1 MFNCMLG
8 PYYEDLLNLSAFV
21 LTDNEKSD
29 IIVNSVT
36 AQCADCAAACKNED
50 VKGGVRV
57 AERRSDPW
65 AIARR
70 MLASALLVGGV
81 ILVGWLVLRQV
92 GWHTL
97 SREQLQDKIAS
108 FGAWAPLIFILLSFL
123 QVTFIPI
130 PSTVTILA
138 GNYVFGAWRSSVYSW
153 IGIMAGSIL
162 AFWLGRL
169 LGRPFVNW
177 VFGSREKADEML
189 SKLHGREVVLLFFMF
204 LLPMFPDDALC
215 AVAGLL
221 RVRFLTFVFM
231 QVLSRTVAIAGTLF
245 FMSGEVI
252 PLHGW
257 GLVVIAL
264 VAVLSLVAFVLA
276 YRHAEAFN
284 AVLDRISDKFAGAA
298 RRAARKTRDRVRHRT
313 GHDEK

>member
-1 MFNCMLG
+1 M
-8 PYYEDLLNLSAFV
+8 
-21 LTDNEKSD
+21 
-29 IIVNSVT
+29 
-36 AQCADCAAACKNED
+36 
-50 VKGGVRV
+50 

-70 MLASALLVGGV
+70 LLASVLLVGGV

-92 GWHTL
+92 GWHSL

-169 LGRPFVNW
+169 IGRP
-177 VFGSREKADEML
+177 
-189 SKLHGREVVLLFFMF
+189 FMF

-284 AVLDRISDKFAGAA
+284 AVLDRISDRFAGAA
-298 RRAARKTRDRVRHRT
+298 RRAARKTRDKVRRRT
-313 GHDEK
+313 GRDEK